1 MKKPIS
7 QFRHLNREN
16 ELFQYLMR
24 TNKFEQ
30 DAQLARWLFT
40 STSVISQVRNGKIP
54 LSARLILRIYDKT
67 GLSIEEIRK
76 MVDTEVK

>member
-1 MKKPIS
+1 MKNTRY
-7 QFRHLNREN
+7 RHVNKEN
-16 ELFQYLMR
+16 HLFQFLMR

-54 LSARLILRIYDKT
+54 LSARLVLRIYDKT
-67 GLSIEEIRK
+67 KLSIEEIRK